1 MINLRCFIL
10 QKRGCATTH
19 ILVRINLSDLYIFIA
34 HKSRITA
41 TEAIKL
47 TLRLD
52 LRTSSQKATEA
63 IKTASMLKR
72 LHLLELFVL
81 FYNLN
86 TSVYKLV

>member
-34 HKSRITA
+34 RKSRITA

-63 IKTASMLKR
+63 IKTASASER

>member
-19 ILVRINLSDLYIFIA
+19 ILIRINLSDLYIFIA
-34 HKSRITA
+34 RKSRITA
-41 TEAIKL
+41 IEAIKL
-47 TLRLD
+47 TLRYRLTHKQSESH
-52 LRTSSQKATEA
+52 RSH
-63 IKTASMLKR
+63 KTASMLKR

>member
-34 HKSRITA
+34 RKSRITA

-47 TLRLD
+47 TLRYRLSESH
-52 LRTSSQKATEA
+52 RSHKNRIYVKE
-63 IKTASMLKR
+63 TASP
-72 LHLLELFVL
+72 
-81 FYNLN
+81 
-86 TSVYKLV
+86 